1 MKAVRYLGFAFIP
14 IKQNRSYLP
23 WAGGA
28 PNGAEIRPMQEEAV
42 ARKEDEEIEP
52 FHRENRPGIVAKL
65 FEFHG
70 DGGGPCDHRKRQAAR
85 KPSREV

>member
-52 FHRENRPGIVAKL
+52 LLLHRRRNAT
-65 FEFHG
+65 
-70 DGGGPCDHRKRQAAR
+70 GPKQNLVFTKKSPRLRR
-85 KPSREV
+85 WPLPTT